1 MPKKLNFNAKQFIS
15 DYQSQNNIGYTYT
28 IRELAAKYK
37 ISLFSVNT
45 YRKLFGLSRGKG
57 NSRYKCKT
65 CKYEFEVCICGGV
78 TLGIAHG

>member
-15 DYQSQNNIGYTYT
+15 DYQSQNNIGYIYT
-28 IRELAAKYK
+28 IKEIAIKHAMTT
-37 ISLFSVNT
+37 FSVNT

-57 NSRYKCKT
+57 NSRYKCKI
-65 CKYEFEVCICGGV
+65 CKYEFCTCDGI